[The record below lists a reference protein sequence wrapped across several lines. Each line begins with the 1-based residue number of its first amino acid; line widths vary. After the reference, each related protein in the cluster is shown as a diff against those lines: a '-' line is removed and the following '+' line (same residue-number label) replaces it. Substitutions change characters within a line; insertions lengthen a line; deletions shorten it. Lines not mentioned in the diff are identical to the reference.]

1 MKEDL
6 KDFEG
11 KPLFLPR
18 YVKTI
23 GFRLSDDEKTLY
35 NDVSRYVTEQY
46 NRALRSD
53 KRRGIAFALVIL
65 QRRLASSTYAILR
78 SLERRKQKLED
89 IRKGIERTAA
99 PERAFEFEDVEE
111 MSEEDRW
118 KAEELWETLSV
129 AETDRNWIQRL
140 ALLAS

>member
-1 MKEDL
+1 
-6 KDFEG
+6 
-11 KPLFLPR
+11 
-18 YVKTI
+18 
-23 GFRLSDDEKTLY
+23 RLSDDEKTLY

-65 QRRLASSTYAILR
+65 QRRLASSTYAILK
-78 SLERRKQKLED
+78 SLERRKQKLGD
-89 IRKGIERTAA
+89 IRKGVEKSAA

-129 AETDRNWIQRL
+129 AENRQELDSEISTLGELIDQARSIIQHESEVKINELRKTM
-140 ALLAS
+140 